1 MSRLGGSVAQ
11 PFSAQIIMTAA
22 NSIRARIG
30 INQVKLLRPGQTLWD
45 ADLKGFCIR
54 RRAGGT
60 LTYAVKARVKGRQ
73 SWITIGRHGSPWTPE
88 TARRR
93 AQVLLGEVAEGHDPQ
108 QLKIKERAK
117 LSVKLVFEQFM
128 AHHGPKLKPRT
139 KVAYQRL
146 FDIHLK
152 PAFGTRAI
160 EDVTRMQVS
169 RFHAKLAGTP
179 AEANFALACLSKFMS
194 WAEEH
199 SYRPERSNP
208 CYKIPKYRIAP
219 RERFLTTVE
228 FGRLGRILDQVE
240 ADGSESVFAL
250 AAIRLLCLTG
260 ARLSEILTLKWSYV
274 DRERGF
280 LALPDPKTGNK
291 VIRLSAPAIH
301 VLTALPRVK
310 GNPYVIIGR
319 EDESCLVNLQKPW
332 RRIRQMADLKEVR
345 LHDLRH
351 SFASVAAVSGGA
363 SLSMIGK
370 LLGHNQPQTTARYT
384 HLTDDPL
391 RKLNDTIGRTVAAA
405 MSADAQRSQI

>member
-1 MSRLGGSVAQ
+1 
-11 PFSAQIIMTAA
+11 MTAA

-30 INQVKLLRPGQTLWD
+30 VNQVKQLRPGQTLWD

-73 SWITIGRHGSPWTPE
+73 TWITIGRHGSPWTPE

-117 LSVKLVFEQFM
+117 LSVRQVFEQFM
-128 AHHGPKLKPRT
+128 AHHGPKLKPRSRQ
-139 KVAYQRL
+139 AYQRL
-146 FDIHLK
+146 FDIHIK

-169 RFHAKLAGTP
+169 QFHAKLAGTP

-208 CYKIPKYRIAP
+208 CYKIPKYRITP
-219 RERFLTTVE
+219 RERFLTMEE
-228 FGRLGRILDQVE
+228 FARLGRVLDQVE
-240 ADGSESVFAL
+240 AAGSEGVYAV

-260 ARLSEILTLKWSYV
+260 ARLSEILTLKWPYV
-274 DRERGF
+274 DLERGF
-280 LALPDPKTGNK
+280 LALPDSKTGNK
-291 VIRLSAPAIH
+291 VIRLSPPAIQ

-310 GNPYVIIGR
+310 GNPYVIVGR

-332 RRIRQMADLKEVR
+332 RRIRKLAALNEVR

-351 SFASVAAVSGGA
+351 SFASVAAISGRA

-370 LLGHNQPQTTARYT
+370 LLGHNQPQTTARYA
-384 HLTDDPL
+384 HLADDPL
-391 RKLNDTIGRTVAAA
+391 RKLNDTVGDVIALALKA
-405 MSADAQRSQI
+405 EAQ

>member
-1 MSRLGGSVAQ
+1 
-11 PFSAQIIMTAA
+11 MTAA

-30 INQVKLLRPGQTLWD
+30 VNQVKQLRPGQILWD

-73 SWITIGRHGSPWTPE
+73 TWITIGRHGSPWTPE
-88 TARRR
+88 TARKR

-117 LSVKLVFEQFM
+117 LSVRQVFEQFM
-128 AHHGPKLKPRT
+128 AHHGPKLKPRSRD
-139 KVAYQRL
+139 AYQRL
-146 FDIHLK
+146 FDIHIK

-169 RFHAKLAGTP
+169 RFHAKLAEKP

-208 CYKIPKYRIAP
+208 CYKIPKYRILP
-219 RERFLTTVE
+219 RERFLTMEE
-228 FGRLGRILDQVE
+228 FARLGRVLDQVE
-240 ADGSESVFAL
+240 ADDSEGIYAI

-260 ARLSEILTLKWSYV
+260 ARLSEILTLKWSFV
-274 DRERGF
+274 DLERGF
-280 LALPDPKTGNK
+280 LALPDSKTGNK
-291 VIRLSAPAIH
+291 VIQLSGPAIRL
-301 VLTALPRVK
+301 LTTLPRVK
-310 GNPYVIIGR
+310 GNPFVIVGR

-332 RRIRQMADLKEVR
+332 RRIRKLAGLEEVR
-345 LHDLRH
+345 IHDLRH
-351 SFASVAAVSGGA
+351 SFASVAAVTGGA

-370 LLGHNQPQTTARYT
+370 LLGHTQPQTTARYT
-384 HLTDDPL
+384 HLADDPL
-391 RKLNDTIGRTVAAA
+391 RKLNDTVGNAIGHALGVEARRTAGEGVN
-405 MSADAQRSQI
+405 QRSG

>member
-1 MSRLGGSVAQ
+1 
-11 PFSAQIIMTAA
+11 MTAA

-30 INQVKLLRPGQTLWD
+30 VNQVKKLRPGQTLWD

-54 RRAGGT
+54 RRSGGT

-73 SWITIGRHGSPWTPE
+73 TWITIGRHGSPWTPE

-108 QLKIKERAK
+108 ALKIKERAK
-117 LSVKLVFEQFM
+117 LSVREVFEQFM
-128 AHHGPKLKPRT
+128 THHGPKLKPRSRD
-139 KVAYQRL
+139 AYRRL
-146 FDIHLK
+146 FDSHIK
-152 PAFGTRAI
+152 PTFGTRSI

-169 RFHAKLAGTP
+169 RLHAKLADTP

-208 CYKIPKYRIAP
+208 CYKIKKYRIAP
-219 RERFLTTVE
+219 RERFLTTDE
-228 FGRLGRILDQVE
+228 FSRLGRILSQVE
-240 ADGSESVFAL
+240 ADGSEGIYAI

-274 DRERGF
+274 DLERGF
-280 LALPDPKTGNK
+280 LALPESKTGNK
-291 VIRLSAPAIH
+291 IIRLSAPAIQ
-301 VLTALPRVK
+301 VLTDLPRIK

-319 EDESCLVNLQKPW
+319 EDGSCLVNLQKPW
-332 RRIRQMADLKEVR
+332 RRIRKLANLEEVR
-345 LHDLRH
+345 IHDLRH
-351 SFASVAAVSGGA
+351 SFASVAAISGGA

-370 LLGHNQPQTTARYT
+370 LLGHNQSQTTARYT
-384 HLTDDPL
+384 HLADDPL
-391 RKLNDTIGRTVAAA
+391 RKLNDTVGEAIAIALKPIDEMLMTGKRQDPGETRRLL
-405 MSADAQRSQI
+405 RSK